1 MKKNE
6 LSLFEQ
12 YYTTT
17 TENTRQALQAI
28 AITTTIRPSEF
39 KEWDVDRANS
49 FNDNYD
55 ITKVI
60 TGKIDLE
67 KVRNDNEYKRTLTRD
82 GVVNVRGIPC
92 KSETAIAKAL
102 GISKQDYNRQCH
114 MCSMPIAYD
123 DNYEHWIMDQF
134 TAVYDIYKERDSL
147 PNKFEWDMITPE
159 MTVNDIKALHTK
171 LKAIAVKDGAQDGEQ
186 GTQDGEQGA
195 QDGTQGTQDG
205 AQDKKPVDVQHIVY
219 NDKLGRYEFKGAT
232 ATEIQAFIHEHI
244 TATENS
250 DKLLIAGNM
259 VIKIPKS

>member
-6 LSLFEQ
+6 MSLFEQ

-17 TENTRQALQAI
+17 TENTRKALQAI
-28 AITTTIRPSEF
+28 AITTTIHPSEF

-67 KVRNDNEYKRTLTRD
+67 KVRNDNEYKRTLTQD

-159 MTVNDIKALHTK
+159 MSVNDIKALHLK
-171 LKAIAVKDGAQDGEQ
+171 LKAIAVKDG
-186 GTQDGEQGA
+186 TQDGEKDTQDGEKDT
-195 QDGTQGTQDG
+195 QDGTQDT
-205 AQDKKPVDVQHIVY
+205 QDKKSVDVPHIIY
-219 NDKLGRYEFKGAT
+219 NEKLGRYEFKGAT
-232 ATEIQAFIHEHI
+232 ATEIQAFIHEKI
-244 TATENS
+244 TTHENV

>member
-1 MKKNE
+1 MKNNE

-17 TENTRQALQAI
+17 TENTRKALQAI
-28 AITTTIRPSEF
+28 AITTTIHPSAF

-67 KVRNDNEYKRTLTRD
+67 KVRNDNEYKRTLIRD

-114 MCSMPIAYD
+114 MCAMPIAYD
-123 DNYEHWIMDQF
+123 DNFEHWIMDQF

-159 MTVNDIKALHTK
+159 MTVNDIKALHVK
-171 LKAIAVKDGAQDGEQ
+171 LKAIAVKDGAQDNA
-186 GTQDGEQGA
+186 QGA
-195 QDGTQGTQDG
+195 QDN
-205 AQDKKPVDVQHIVY
+205 AQNNKPIEVPHIIY

-232 ATEIQAFIHEHI
+232 ATEIQAFIHEQI
-244 TATENS
+244 STNENV

>member
-28 AITTTIRPSEF
+28 AITTTIHPSEF

-159 MTVNDIKALHTK
+159 MTVNDIKALHVK
-171 LKAIAVKDGAQDGEQ
+171 LKAIAVKSTQDGTQGEQ
-186 GTQDGEQGA
+186 GTQDNTQGE
-195 QDGTQGTQDG
+195 QGTQDK
-205 AQDKKPVDVQHIVY
+205 AQDKKPVDVPHIVY

-232 ATEIQAFIHEHI
+232 ATEIQAFIHDKISTHE
-244 TATENS
+244 S
-250 DKLLIAGNM
+250 VDKLLIAGNM